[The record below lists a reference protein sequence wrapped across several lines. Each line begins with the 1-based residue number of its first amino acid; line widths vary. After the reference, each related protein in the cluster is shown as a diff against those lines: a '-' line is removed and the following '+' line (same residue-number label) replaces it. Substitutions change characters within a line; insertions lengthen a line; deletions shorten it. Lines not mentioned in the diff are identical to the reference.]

1 MWWLERGPILSKR
14 GRMKRWLSGG
24 GTFFLSDGV
33 RIDLLKN
40 RPNSNSIRFAITAGA
55 MHLTKGI

>member
-14 GRMKRWLSGG
+14 GQMKRWLSGG

-33 RIDLLKN
+33 RK
-40 RPNSNSIRFAITAGA
+40 TAGA